1 MATNSINYTNTNLD
15 LSVRVFDTFYGYDA
29 NVPAQEYDLVYSYFL
44 QEMGVPEAAGNFTVS
59 LFQVAEDTGIP
70 VLTLLEQFQNEGQAQ
85 LGMNLN
91 VQMAY
96 YLNLIRSSATLLG
109 VTTPMQ
115 PNYYAARNVVQ

>member
-1 MATNSINYTNTNLD
+1 MAANSINYTNNNLD
-15 LSVRVFDTFYGYDA
+15 LSVRVFDKFYDYDT
-29 NVPAQEYDLVYSYFL
+29 NVPAQEYDIVYSYFL
-44 QEMGVPEAAGNFTVS
+44 QEMGNEQIAGNFAVS
-59 LFQVAEDTGIP
+59 LFQVAEATGIP
-70 VLTLLEQFQNEGQAQ
+70 VLTLLAQFQNEGQTQ